1 MREVDAGEGVG
12 AEVPV
17 AGGCVFPIVSF
28 SSNFFFFSPNFWSK
42 DVFAWSGAKKGKGCL
57 ESGDLTMC
65 VLLLIVAG
73 VAGVVLRLLLL
84 VMPAASAAAA
94 KHLVEEA
101 ELGAGE
107 GEE

>member
-1 MREVDAGEGVG
+1 MYSPGVERRRER
-12 AEVPV
+12 V
-17 AGGCVFPIVSF
+17 AWKAVI
-28 SSNFFFFSPNFWSK
+28 
-42 DVFAWSGAKKGKGCL
+42 
-57 ESGDLTMC
+57 LTMC

-73 VAGVVLRLLLL
+73 VAGIVLRLLLL